1 MSESPRVVVPRWVQL
16 VLLPLALVA
25 LWELLHASGK
35 VALLFV
41 VAGVISLVLNP
52 IVAFLQRRGLPRG
65 LAVLTVYVAFFL
77 ILGGLGLLLAN
88 TISNQVASF
97 ANHVPHLIKH
107 ANKTLAELQETLNR
121 HGLHVHFI
129 KQGETALQ
137 TLGDKVVK
145 GSSSIVSVGGD
156 FVARVVSA
164 GFDVI
169 LVFVLSVYML
179 IYGPRI
185 GSAVRRVMPD
195 GDGTRSDDYP
205 TLVQHAVARYV
216 AGQLLFSVIMGSTT
230 GLALWIFGAIGIF
243 PDGRTFAVVF
253 GIFYGLM
260 ELVPYVGPILGAL
273 PAVLVAL
280 FTNPVS
286 AVWVALLFI
295 ALQQLEGHI
304 VAPQIFAHSL
314 RINPLFVIFG
324 LLFGLHLYGVLG
336 ALFAL
341 PIVAVVRETGVYLS
355 RHLSLEPWEV
365 FKRGDRHPGGL
376 L

>member
-1 MSESPRVVVPRWVQL
+1 
-16 VLLPLALVA
+16 
-25 LWELLHASGK
+25 
-35 VALLFV
+35 
-41 VAGVISLVLNP
+41 
-52 IVAFLQRRGLPRG
+52 
-65 LAVLTVYVAFFL
+65 VYVAFFL